1 MSNSSI
7 RKIETDNID
16 ALGAFHVNK
25 NREYTQFTRGKMQ
38 AHVTEISLNQA
49 QIMRESLNVGTRIE
63 AAPADCFLPF
73 AVVLPQSSP
82 YQFCGAAANGTP
94 FIQASGGVW
103 EIKSKLELDYVA
115 TVFLREHFLKSF
127 QTLTG
132 IEPNA
137 NILTSRLTQTSS
149 TLQRHYA
156 HQVLDIMRQII
167 AQPKLLQDNNIQRL
181 ICSQLIK
188 LTVDIINPMLST
200 PEPINQFN
208 KRQQGINR
216 VVEYIREH
224 CQQLPDI
231 TQLCQIA
238 QLSERSLQYG
248 FKERF
253 GITPVHYLRV
263 IRLNGAHKQLLTLEK
278 STMSVAQIALNWG
291 FVEFGR
297 FSRDYKALFDQLP
310 SQTLATAIS

>member
-1 MSNSSI
+1 MSNSEI
-7 RKIETDNID
+7 RQIETGNID
-16 ALGAFHVNK
+16 ALSAFHVNK
-25 NREYTQFTRGKMQ
+25 NREYTQFSRGQLQ
-38 AHVTEISLNQA
+38 ASVTEISLNQA
-49 QIMRESLNVGTRIE
+49 QIMRESLNIGTRIE
-63 AAPADCFLPF
+63 AAPAHCFLPF

-82 YQFCGAAANGTP
+82 YQFCGAVANGTP
-94 FIQASGGVW
+94 FIQASGGIW
-103 EIKSKLELDYVA
+103 EIKSKQELDYVA
-115 TVFLREHFLKSF
+115 TVFLREHFLQNF

-132 IEPNA
+132 TEPEA
-137 NILTSRLTQTSS
+137 DLLTSRLTQTSS

-156 HQVLDIMRQII
+156 HQVLEIMQQII
-167 AQPKLLQDNNIQRL
+167 AQPTLLQDDNIQRL
-181 ICSQLIK
+181 ICSQLLK
-188 LTVDIINPMLST
+188 LTVDIINPALCA

-253 GITPVHYLRV
+253 GITPVHYLRI
-263 IRLNGAHKQLLTLEK
+263 IRLNGAHKELLTLDK
-278 STMSVAQIALNWG
+278 STISVAQVALNWG

-310 SQTLATAIS
+310 SQTLATNIS